1 MLSMRVKTIMKC
13 SLCGKT
19 SIDTKIRQFP
29 LSPEARA
36 MIRRQF
42 GINPDEAFV
51 ETAVCRECL
60 ALPFAERNQLAQ
72 KAIESEQNEHRRELL
87 RDTLNKSRN

>member
-1 MLSMRVKTIMKC
+1 MKC
-13 SLCGKT
+13 ALCGKT

-36 MIRRQF
+36 MLRRQF

>member
-1 MLSMRVKTIMKC
+1 MKC
-13 SLCGKT
+13 ALCGKT

-36 MIRRQF
+36 MLRRQF

-51 ETAVCRECL
+51 QTAVCRECL
-60 ALPFAERNQLAQ
+60 ALPFAQRNELAQ
-72 KAIESEQNEHRRELL
+72 KAIESEQNEHRRDLIK
-87 RDTLNKSRN
+87 DTLYRSRN

>member
-36 MIRRQF
+36 MLRRQF

-51 ETAVCRECL
+51 QTAVCRECL

>member
-1 MLSMRVKTIMKC
+1 MKC
-13 SLCGKT
+13 ALCGKT

-36 MIRRQF
+36 MLRRQF

-51 ETAVCRECL
+51 QTAVCRECL
-60 ALPFAERNQLAQ
+60 ALPFAQRNELAQ
-72 KAIESEQNEHRRELL
+72 KAIESEQNEYRRDLIK
-87 RDTLNKSRN
+87 DTLYRSRN

>member
-1 MLSMRVKTIMKC
+1 MKC
-13 SLCGKT
+13 ALCGKT

-36 MIRRQF
+36 MLRRQF

-51 ETAVCRECL
+51 QTAVCRECL
-60 ALPFAERNQLAQ
+60 ALPFAGRNKLAQ
-72 KAIESEQNEHRRELL
+72 KAIESEQDEHRRELL
-87 RDTLNKSRN
+87 RETLNKSRN

>member
-1 MLSMRVKTIMKC
+1 MKC
-13 SLCGKT
+13 ALCGKT

-36 MIRRQF
+36 MLRRQF
-42 GINPDEAFV
+42 GINPDEALV
-51 ETAVCRECL
+51 QTAVCGECL
-60 ALPFAERNQLAQ
+60 ALPFAERNKVAQ
-72 KAIESEQNEHRRELL
+72 KAIESEQDEHRRELL

>member
-1 MLSMRVKTIMKC
+1 
-13 SLCGKT
+13 
-19 SIDTKIRQFP
+19 
-29 LSPEARA
+29 

-51 ETAVCRECL
+51 QTAVCRECL
-60 ALPFAERNQLAQ
+60 ALPSAELNKLAQ

>member
-1 MLSMRVKTIMKC
+1 MKC
-13 SLCGKT
+13 ALCGKT

-36 MIRRQF
+36 MLRRQF

-51 ETAVCRECL
+51 QTAVCRECL
-60 ALPFAERNQLAQ
+60 ALPYAERNRAQ